1 MENVDA
7 VIIGANMRGLVSA
20 YVMAQLGYRAV
31 LIERTNRVGGAD
43 ASFISDGGARFEH
56 GLHVLDENRSELA
69 TRLFKKIVKGEVH
82 RHTLKRGMVL
92 RNETMPYAPLP
103 SEMPEK
109 IRSLL
114 IGDDIVDELGDDPPT
129 RENLAKYY
137 GKDYVDL
144 IFDEVLPSYPTES
157 RHLAFGVDESELMAN
172 IYPWFF
178 PRGQRRAKSDD
189 ESRAFHDKLRAG
201 VEQTILYPKEGGFGG
216 FAEAFA
222 ESLEGTTVE
231 LLRNAKDSEIEF
243 EPGTHR
249 VNRVKAMGRTFEAP
263 RYLWSGSWLGL
274 MKALDIP
281 WQNPATD
288 RVVLGS
294 FVFDGPV
301 DSTFDEL
308 LVGDPSHVL
317 NRVYLPSRF
326 RNADE
331 PYLQIEFSFPA
342 NEERPLEPEHWR
354 ASWMESLRRL
364 GLVKDQAV
372 KEFDFKTFVMH
383 FNAYG
388 AEGKP
393 LQDAD
398 PSVLVDS
405 NIHPVVPSLANLNLN
420 RYVPRVVRDVSA
432 LLAEI

>member
-1 MENVDA
+1 
-7 VIIGANMRGLVSA
+7 MR
-20 YVMAQLGYRAV
+20 
-31 LIERTNRVGGAD
+31 
-43 ASFISDGGARFEH
+43 ASSR
-56 GLHVLDENRSELA
+56 RS
-69 TRLFKKIVKGEVH
+69 
-82 RHTLKRGMVL
+82 
-92 RNETMPYAPLP
+92 
-103 SEMPEK
+103 S
-109 IRSLL
+109 
-114 IGDDIVDELGDDPPT
+114 
-129 RENLAKYY
+129 
-137 GKDYVDL
+137 
-144 IFDEVLPSYPTES
+144 
-157 RHLAFGVDESELMAN
+157 
-172 IYPWFF
+172 
-178 PRGQRRAKSDD
+178 
-189 ESRAFHDKLRAG
+189 
-201 VEQTILYPKEGGFGG
+201 YPKEGGFGG

-222 ESLEGTTVE
+222 KSLEGTTVE

-249 VNRVKAMGRTFEAP
+249 INRVKAMGRTFEAP

-294 FVFDGPV
+294 FVFDGPLN
-301 DSTFDEL
+301 SEFDEL

-317 NRVYLPSRF
+317 NRVYLPARF

-331 PYLQIEFSFPA
+331 PYLQIEFSFPV

-354 ASWMESLRRL
+354 DAWMGSLRRL
-364 GLVKDQAV
+364 GLVQDQAIT
-372 KEFDFKTFVMH
+372 EFDFKTFVMH

-388 AEGKP
+388 AEGQP

-405 NIHPVVPSLANLNLN
+405 NIHAVVPSLANLNLN